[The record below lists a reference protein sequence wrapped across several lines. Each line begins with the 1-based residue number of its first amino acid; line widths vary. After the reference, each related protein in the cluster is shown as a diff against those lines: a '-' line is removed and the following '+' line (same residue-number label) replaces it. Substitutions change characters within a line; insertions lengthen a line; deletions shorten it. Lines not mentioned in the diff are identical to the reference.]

1 MRTKEDIARKAI
13 KAKFGSVP
21 KMSKATGIPATT
33 IYHALDRGL
42 DNTTTRIRTQIE
54 SALFEVPKHGD
65 SVQHDELTDDE
76 REILACYRALSAK
89 GKRAVLAGLKDYAS
103 KQ

>member
-1 MRTKEDIARKAI
+1 MGTKEDVAREAI

-54 SALFEVPKHGD
+54 TALFEVPNHGD

-76 REILACYRALSAK
+76 RELLAYYRSLSAK
-89 GKRAVLAGLKDYAS
+89 GKHAVLIGLKDYANN
-103 KQ
+103 